1 MPASVAAAGRVPTPG
16 TRQSLLSARIALPC
30 RELIV
35 VYWAIANYIGNVQV
49 TNKYGHL
56 VGHVKNH
63 GRDPDHPLT
72 RLYSTNAAQPFHC
85 DRGADIIGLCCVHQ
99 AKSGGMSLQGAP

>member
-1 MPASVAAAGRVPTPG
+1 M
-16 TRQSLLSARIALPC
+16 IA
-30 RELIV
+30 
-35 VYWAIANYIGNVQV
+35 YWAIAQHIGKLQV

-56 VGHVKNH
+56 IGHVKNH
-63 GRDPDHPLT
+63 GRDPNHPLT

-99 AKSGGMSLQGAP
+99 AKSGGQWLGYCSCH

>member
-1 MPASVAAAGRVPTPG
+1 M
-16 TRQSLLSARIALPC
+16 C
-30 RELIV
+30 RDLIV
-35 VYWAIANYIGNVQV
+35 AYWAVANHLGNVQV

-63 GRDPDHPLT
+63 GRDPNHPLT
-72 RLYSTNAAQPFHC
+72 RLYSTNAAQPYHC

-99 AKSGGMSLQGAP
+99 AKSGGEHTKLPLLHLQCCGTHCMFALL